1 MSFSEKQS
9 KKLVDE
15 NLRKMLRLAEVT
27 DVPQELIDW
36 GHELLFALRPAGLD
50 TSGEMYVITVLAGKV
65 ADWQRSKKPQTVV
78 GEPITKGETHDDT
91 NTTTQAITLQ
101 SEDKPAVPP
110 TAVPKGEVA
119 APAEERET
127 PHVVGPTNSPL
138 DEKIGGTGKLSS
150 FTYRE
155 VATQDRPA
163 LERMVKA
170 PRTAEGRKELARKAL
185 AEIPAPI
192 EG

>member
-1 MSFSEKQS
+1 
-9 KKLVDE
+9 
-15 NLRKMLRLAEVT
+15 RKMMRLAET
-27 DVPQELIDW
+27 SEVPQELLDR

-50 TSGEMYVITVLAGKV
+50 TSGEMYIIAVLAGWV
-65 ADWQRSKKPQTVV
+65 AEWKQDNKPVTVEGLKK
-78 GEPITKGETHDDT
+78 IRGETHDET
-91 NTTTQAITLQ
+91 NTITQAMTLQ
-101 SEDKPAVPP
+101 SKDKTAVPP

-119 APAEERET
+119 PPAEERET

-138 DEKIGGTGKLSS
+138 DEKIGGTGKLAD

-155 VATQDRPA
+155 VAERDRPA

-170 PRTAEGRKELARKAL
+170 PRTAEGRKDLARKAL
-185 AEIPAPI
+185 EEILAPT